1 MTASPSPSWLPVILC
16 GGSGTRLWPLSRE
29 HFPKQFIG
37 LASERSLFQATVQ
50 RLQGLQEVL
59 GPLILTQEAHRFLV
73 NEQLRQIETSPSQII
88 LEPEARNTAPALT
101 LAALWALLHQPDSLL
116 LVMPSDHALTQPE
129 AFCALLPQASELA
142 QAGQIVTFGIQPDR
156 AETAYGYIQAQ
167 AQTQDEKNEKSKKI
181 LAFVEKPDQATAEGY
196 LAGGD
201 YLWNSGIFAL
211 APQTWIAEV
220 EKYQPELLA
229 CCRSA
234 FEQGQS
240 EPAFFRPDPSAFAL
254 SPARSIDYAV
264 MEKTD
269 LGVVLPLHAG
279 WSDVGSWDAL
289 KSQYPQ
295 DAHGNACQ
303 GDVITLN
310 ASGNLLR
317 SNGRLLAAVGV
328 ENLLIIETPDAV
340 LVASQDHAQEVKE
353 LVGELRRQQRPEAEN
368 HTKVAR
374 PWGFYETVD
383 KGERFQV
390 KRITVHPGQ
399 QLSKQMHHH
408 RAEHWVVVKGT
419 ARVTCGEKV
428 FLLTENQSTYIP
440 VGEVHRL
447 ENPGTIDLELVE
459 VQSGPYLGEDDIVR
473 FEDKY
478 QRS

>member
-1 MTASPSPSWLPVILC
+1 MTASPSISWLPVILC

-50 RLQGLQEVL
+50 RLQGLPGLL
-59 GPLILTQEAHRFLV
+59 GPLILTQETHRFLV
-73 NEQLRQIETSPSQII
+73 NEQLRQVETAPSQII
-88 LEPEARNTAPALT
+88 LESEARNTAPALT
-101 LAALWALLHQPDSLL
+101 LAALWALAHQPDALL
-116 LVMPSDHALTQPE
+116 LVMPSDHALSQPE
-129 AFCALLPQASELA
+129 AFRALLPQAAERAL
-142 QAGQIVTFGIQPDR
+142 AGQIVTFGVVPDR
-156 AETAYGYIQAQ
+156 PETAYGYIQAQ
-167 AQTQDEKNEKSKKI
+167 DQKI
-181 LAFVEKPDQATAEGY
+181 VAFVEKPDQATAEGY
-196 LAGGD
+196 LAAGN

-211 APQTWIAEV
+211 NAQTWIAEV
-220 EKYQPELLA
+220 EKQAPDLLKA
-229 CCRSA
+229 CRSA
-234 FEQGQS
+234 FEQGQA
-240 EPAFFRPDPSAFAL
+240 EPDFFRPDPKAFAL

-264 MEKTD
+264 MEKTT
-269 LGVVLPLHAG
+269 LGVVLPLNAG

-289 KSQYPQ
+289 KNQYPQ
-295 DAHGNACQ
+295 DAAGNACQ
-303 GDVITLN
+303 GNVMALN

-317 SNGRLLAAVGV
+317 SSGRLLTAVGV

-340 LVASQDHAQEVKE
+340 LVASQDHAQEVKD
-353 LVGELRRQQRPEAEN
+353 LVGQLRSEQRPEAEN

-383 KGERFQV
+383 QGERFQV